1 MLLLFLIMSSL
12 VFKREKAQ
20 DCMVSIKKGEA
31 DLLFTSN
38 DYALTP
44 DVTADTLILGIL
56 TFATKIST

>member
-1 MLLLFLIMSSL
+1 MSSL